1 MLYLGAANGTTVS
14 HVSDLIPDGKI
25 YAVEI
30 SPRTFRDLLVL
41 AKQRPNI
48 FPILADA
55 MKPETYRYIVGK
67 VDIIYQDIAQR
78 SQASIFM
85 ANANSFLKKNG
96 NAYLMIKANC
106 IDSVK
111 ESSLIYKD
119 IRDEMTSAGFLV
131 KNAVELDPYQKDH
144 MAFIMKEN
152 GLQR

>member
-1 MLYLGAANGTTVS
+1 
-14 HVSDLIPDGKI
+14 
-25 YAVEI
+25 
-30 SPRTFRDLLVL
+30 
-41 AKQRPNI
+41 
-48 FPILADA
+48 
-55 MKPETYRYIVGK
+55 
-67 VDIIYQDIAQR
+67 
-78 SQASIFM
+78 
-85 ANANSFLKKNG
+85 
-96 NAYLMIKANC
+96 MIKANC